1 LLFDS
6 SQSDG
11 AILIETQNR
20 LIGKG
25 NISPASLTNLDA
37 VTGAIEVA

>member
-1 LLFDS
+1 LLVYF

-20 LIGKG
+20 LIGQRDIG
-25 NISPASLTNLDA
+25 STSFPNLDA
-37 VTGAIEVA
+37 VTGAI